1 MPKRKRVQR
10 EHTEDWQTIQQY
22 TLWPEQTA
30 YELLRPV
37 VLFGDP
43 TTKRSEET
51 GEPRPTL
58 DRKADAFDEQGM
70 VSFFASKPRKQP
82 QETARSL
89 PPDMRQLIVNLRVE
103 LPTMSLREIAEICEA
118 LFDRRPSHNSVK
130 MVLASG
136 PPPSINTR
144 RYPTWD
150 QIADRAERR
159 LAVINLHA
167 EGWSVASMAEY
178 FAVSKQTIYTTLK
191 RWIQEG
197 VKGLDDKSHARKAPR
212 KVTLEVANEIRK
224 KQENPLIGEWRMH
237 AALLQEGIKV
247 SPRTCGRIMAKNRAL
262 YGWDKPKG
270 PAKPKKEMPF
280 KASRRHEYWSIDIRY
295 IEHHQLPNI
304 KGPVYVISILE
315 NFSRM
320 LLASAISE
328 RQDTAAYLRVLAKA
342 LRNYGAPEAIVTD
355 SGGVFYSK
363 RAMAIYEAL
372 DIRKER
378 IDPRQSWQNYIEA
391 HFGIMRRLADYYL
404 NKAPTLEEMKKAHR
418 KFIRDYNCQI
428 HFAHRERKDNRHSP
442 QDVLRGVLA
451 RTLPAPTLARIF
463 FATEFTRHLDRSG
476 YIRFR
481 RWRLY
486 AEEGLARQQVQ
497 VSIYTSTLKIEYQ
510 DTELAFYTMEWAEDN
525 KHIKEVKNPRLI
537 ETGYQSPQLKLWTL
551 GPDEWL
557 LFLKLPDY
565 AARKKPKGVPG
576 VIQLPLPD
584 LGGNPQEAT
593 LS

>member
-1 MPKRKRVQR
+1 MPKRKRQQR

-43 TTKRSEET
+43 ATGRAKET
-51 GEPRPTL
+51 GEPRTSL
-58 DRKADAFDEQGM
+58 ERKADDFDEQGM
-70 VSFFASKPRKQP
+70 VSLFASKPSKQP

-89 PPDMRQLIVNLRVE
+89 PPDMRQLIVDLRVE
-103 LPTMSLREIAEICEA
+103 LPGLSLREIAEICEVR
-118 LFDRRPSHNSVK
+118 FHRRPSHNSVK

-136 PPPSINTR
+136 PPPSIQMR
-144 RYPTWD
+144 RFPLFNET
-150 QIADRAERR
+150 ADPAQRR
-159 LAVINLHA
+159 HNIVQLHS
-167 EGWSVASMAEY
+167 EGWSVASIAEY
-178 FAVSKQTIYTTLK
+178 LAVSKQTVYTILK
-191 RWIQEG
+191 RWVQEG
-197 VKGLDDKSHARKAPR
+197 IKGLDDKSHARKAPR
-212 KVTLEVANEIRK
+212 KVTLEIANEIRK

-237 AALLQEGIKV
+237 AALLQEGIRV

-280 KASRRHEYWSIDIRY
+280 KASRRHEFWSIDVRY

-304 KGPVYVISILE
+304 KGPVYVISVLE

-320 LLASAISE
+320 LLASIISE
-328 RQDTAAYLRVLAKA
+328 RQDTAAYLRVLALA

-355 SGGVFYSK
+355 GGGIFYSN
-363 RAMAIYEAL
+363 RAMAIYEAQ

-404 NKAPTLEEMKKAHR
+404 NKAPTLDEMKKAHR

-428 HFAHRERKDNRHSP
+428 HFAHRERQDNRHSP

-451 RTLPAPTLARIF
+451 RTVPAPTLARIF

-481 RWRLY
+481 RWRFY
-486 AEEGLARQQVQ
+486 AEAGLARQEVQ
-497 VSIYTSTLKIEYQ
+497 VNIYTSTLKIEYQ
-510 DTELAFYTMEWAEDN
+510 ETELAFYTMEWAQDN
-525 KHIKEVKNPRLI
+525 KHIKEVKNPRVI
-537 ETGYQSPQLKLWTL
+537 ETGYRSPQVTR
-551 GPDEWL
+551 
-557 LFLKLPDY
+557 LP
-565 AARKKPKGVPG
+565 ARPR
-576 VIQLPLPD
+576 
-584 LGGNPQEAT
+584 
-593 LS
+593 